1 MEEIKSF
8 LVKNRKKYN
17 LYIYDIKIGD
27 IKYGEYF
34 AKINARPGYDI
45 NFNLIFTQKGIL
57 YKERKYEMLLEYE
70 DIGNINSYS
79 INKGSISSKNCSK
92 VIILN
97 GVNFPAVK
105 EALEKIIEIKK
116 EKDIIKFSLF
126 KKFDNIINYSKK
138 QKLNILF
145 VGGTGVGKSSTINA
159 LFGRYEAEV
168 GVGQN
173 PETTEIGNYNLEN
186 ITIWDSPGLGDSS
199 ENDRRYADQIKTLL
213 QRKNENN
220 EFIIDMVLVIVDGSS
235 RQLESTYKLI
245 KEVLVPNINKE
256 KIIIGINKI
265 DKAIGKYWDSINN
278 CPKLEVREYIKN
290 SIVKPIEERIEK
302 DTGIRFSSI
311 IYTAGEMNPLNNKQD
326 ISYNINNL
334 FYNILISIVIDN

>member
-173 PETTEIGNYNLEN
+173 PQTMQMLKYELDNLV
-186 ITIWDSPGLGDSS
+186 IWDSPGLGDSTEMDKLHS
-199 ENDRRYADQIKTLL
+199 KKIEELL
-213 QRKNENN
+213 KNNN
-220 EFIIDMVLVIVDGSS
+220 LINVVLVIVDGSN